1 MPTFDTAL
9 QNEAIT
15 AFADLL
21 SNGNV
26 RILEGATILVEIN
39 IPNDAFGTAA
49 DGAIDLASNISAT
62 NTASGTADSF
72 EARSSSGNVLT
83 GTVGGPG
90 SGAEMIIESSGD
102 GDDLELVEN
111 GTTTI
116 TSFEQ
121 SFTA

>member
-21 SNGNV
+21 SDGNV
-26 RILEGATILVEIN
+26 RILAGATILVEIN
-39 IPNDAFGTAA
+39 IPDNAFGTAV
-49 DGAIDLASNISAT
+49 DGAIDLSSNISAT
-62 NTASGTADSF
+62 NIASGTADSF
-72 EARSSSGNVLT
+72 EAESSSGNVLT
-83 GTVGGPG
+83 GTVGGPA

-102 GDDLELVEN
+102 GDDLDLVEN